1 MGKQKGRAVP
11 TKKKLFIIAD
21 AAVDTGFAT
30 VTHNL
35 IDNLH
40 TEWDIDV
47 LGINYYGDPHPIQQK
62 ARIWAPTGVT
72 QQDLYGFNRV
82 PVLLNNIK
90 PDVVLVINDPWIA
103 AEYVGPFTN
112 TPGKKVLYTPID
124 AKHVKP
130 IFVDEIN
137 KQYHHVIAYTHFG
150 ANELTRAGLTLPTNV
165 IAHGVDTQ
173 QFYPLDKNAIRMD
186 GGLDPDWFIV
196 QVVDR
201 NQIRKRIDLA
211 LYYFAQWVH
220 MTDKP
225 DSVKLYYHGALLDE
239 GWDLAELAK
248 YLGIDDRLILSHRNL
263 NPAHGF
269 PLDMMKAVYS
279 VADVKLSTTQG
290 EGWGLTTMESMAC
303 RVAQIVPKYSAL
315 GEWTEGKVIYT
326 DIDPIPY
333 FSTKGVNTQAG
344 IPTLQS
350 TVKALEL
357 LYKDKDLRERT
368 AQAGYELVTQ
378 KRFTWQHIA
387 QEFNTTFKSVLKTK
401 GVDDE

>member
-1 MGKQKGRAVP
+1 M
-11 TKKKLFIIAD
+11 
-21 AAVDTGFAT
+21 
-30 VTHNL
+30 
-35 IDNLH
+35 
-40 TEWDIDV
+40 
-47 LGINYYGDPHPIQQK
+47 
-62 ARIWAPTGVT
+62 
-72 QQDLYGFNRV
+72 
-82 PVLLNNIK
+82 
-90 PDVVLVINDPWIA
+90 
-103 AEYVGPFTN
+103 
-112 TPGKKVLYTPID
+112 
-124 AKHVKP
+124 
-130 IFVDEIN
+130 
-137 KQYHHVIAYTHFG
+137 
-150 ANELTRAGLTLPTNV
+150 
-165 IAHGVDTQ
+165 
-173 QFYPLDKNAIRMD
+173 
-186 GGLDPDWFIV
+186 
-196 QVVDR
+196 
-201 NQIRKRIDLA
+201 
-211 LYYFAQWVH
+211 AQ
-220 MTDKP
+220 
-225 DSVKLYYHGALLDE
+225 
-239 GWDLAELAK
+239 LAK

-315 GEWTEGKVIYT
+315 GEWTESKVIYT

-344 IPTLQS
+344 VPTLQS

-387 QEFNTTFKSVLKTK
+387 QEFNTTFKNVLKTK